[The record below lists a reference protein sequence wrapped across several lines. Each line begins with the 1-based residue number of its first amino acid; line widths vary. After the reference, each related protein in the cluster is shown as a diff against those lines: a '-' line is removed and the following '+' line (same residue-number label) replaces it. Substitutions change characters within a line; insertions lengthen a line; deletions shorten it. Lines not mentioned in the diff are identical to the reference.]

1 MPFNTYI
8 DESERS
14 NYLLVGVNVPHSQIH
29 PIRQVMRD
37 LRTADSLHIHMYRES
52 RGRQKHI
59 AQTITSLR
67 INAWIISVSSQTAR
81 DPIARN
87 LALQNIGQLES
98 MRESRLITL
107 DYINRHRA
115 DNSILREIAQN
126 SDFQFPHYRH
136 MNSRHEPLLW
146 LPDIIAWCYGRGG
159 TWRDAVE
166 PLVAE
171 VIEI

>member
-1 MPFNTYI
+1 
-8 DESERS
+8 
-14 NYLLVGVNVPHSQIH
+14 L
-29 PIRQVMRD
+29 
-37 LRTADSLHIHMYRES
+37 
-52 RGRQKHI
+52 
-59 AQTITSLR
+59 
-67 INAWIISVSSQTAR
+67 TAR
-81 DPIARN
+81 EQRIATFAPCAVETDQARRQTHV
-87 LALQNIGQLES
+87 LQQGQL
-98 MRESRLITL
+98 LILTL

-166 PLVAE
+166 PLVTE